1 VITARLYVEGSTRA
15 EEVDLASLGAAPDD
29 RSILWVD
36 ASESQLNEVDEGLG
50 HSEAVPEGRDG
61 VGVTVRADW
70 IHATVTAL
78 RDESGPAESVPL
90 RLGLG
95 RNIVVTIHDAPI
107 RGMADPIAVV
117 AGDPRFGRLDAGRF
131 AGLLL
136 EGVLHGYDAA
146 VDEIETAIDRLD
158 EFALRPDR
166 DDDVLDAM
174 VRLRRRISDLRR
186 WLAPQRAVVADLTR
200 PVEDEPSPIGLPDAT
215 LLAHLERTLDSIERA
230 REQLLGTFDIAM
242 TRTGQRTNDVMKTLT
257 VVSAVLL
264 PSVVIAGVM
273 GMNFQAGLFDE
284 PGLFYVVVA
293 AMALLAIGTLLL
305 ARWRRWI

>member
-1 VITARLYVEGSTRA
+1 VTARLYTEGAVRA
-15 EEVDLASLGAAPDD
+15 EEVDLASLGGAPDD

-36 ASESQLNEVDEGLG
+36 ASTAQLDEVDSALG
-50 HSEAVPEGRDG
+50 YSEAVPESTSG

-78 RDESGPAESVPL
+78 RDAAGPAEAVPL

-95 RNIVVTIHDAPI
+95 RNVVISIHDVPI
-107 RGMADPIAVV
+107 RGMGDPIEVV

-136 EGVLHGYDAA
+136 EGVLHGFDAA
-146 VDEIETAIDRLD
+146 VDEIEAAIDELD
-158 EFALRPDR
+158 DAALRPDR

-200 PVEDEPSPIGLPDAT
+200 PIEDEPSPIGQPDAR
-215 LLAHLERTLDSIERA
+215 LLAHLERTFDSIDRA

-242 TRTGQRTNDVMKTLT
+242 TRTGQRTNDVMKLLT
-257 VVSAVLL
+257 IVSAVLL
-264 PSVVIAGVM
+264 PSVVIAGIM
-273 GMNFQAGLFDE
+273 GMNFQAELFDQA
-284 PGLFYVVVA
+284 GLFYVVVG
-293 AMALLAIGTLLL
+293 AMALLAIGTLAL